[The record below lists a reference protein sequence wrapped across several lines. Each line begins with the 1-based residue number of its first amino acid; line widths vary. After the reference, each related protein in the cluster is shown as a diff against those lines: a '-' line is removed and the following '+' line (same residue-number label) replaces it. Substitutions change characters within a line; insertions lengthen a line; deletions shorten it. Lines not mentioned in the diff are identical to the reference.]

1 MWAKTNH
8 IHQISALP
16 QIVPCSI
23 SPGHMSKEKETYISF
38 PAIYLVSLQKLL
50 LQSLSENVLELV
62 EAFHPETGKELLKKR
77 MDISKAKKKKKC
89 QSIEVQNLL
98 VKLIIEV
105 IA

>member
-62 EAFHPETGKELLKKR
+62 EAFHPETGKEQVKKI
-77 MDISKAKKKKKC
+77 MDISKAKKKNVPELSTC
-89 QSIEVQNLL
+89 RIYL
-98 VKLIIEV
+98 
-105 IA
+105 